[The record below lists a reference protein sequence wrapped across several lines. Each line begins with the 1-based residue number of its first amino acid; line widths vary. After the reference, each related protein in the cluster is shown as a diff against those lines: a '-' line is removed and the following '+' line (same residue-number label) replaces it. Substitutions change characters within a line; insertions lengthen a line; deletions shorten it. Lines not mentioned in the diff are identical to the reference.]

1 MIFMQ
6 FNLSYTLRK
15 GKTRNVSGKNA
26 SIPGII
32 YGPQFSPKKISL
44 AYKDFVTVFKQ
55 VGESQVIE
63 LGGEEGKEPVLIHEV
78 QVDPLSGH
86 FTHVDF
92 YRFLKGNKV
101 HAIIPLEFQGVSSG
115 VKDKGGT
122 LFTNLRELNVRATP
136 DKLINLIHIDLN
148 ILKELGDML
157 TVGDLIAPE
166 GIEILN
172 EPSEIIVSVVESA
185 KEASKPAQG
194 VQEETPIKGDAEQKD
209 DSSS

>member
-1 MIFMQ
+1 MQ
-6 FNLSYTLRK
+6 FNLSYTLRE
-15 GKTRNVSGKNA
+15 GKKLHTSGKNT

-63 LGGEEGKEPVLIHEV
+63 LESEEGKEPVLIHEV
-78 QVDPLSGH
+78 QIDPLSGH
-86 FTHVDF
+86 FMHVDF
-92 YRFLKGNKV
+92 YRFLKGSKV
-101 HAIIPLEFQGVSSG
+101 HAIIPLEFYGVSSG

-136 DKLINLIHIDLN
+136 DKLISVIHIDLN
-148 ILKELGDML
+148 VLKELGDML
-157 TVGDLIAPE
+157 TVGDLIIPE

-185 KEASKPAQG
+185 KEASKPAKEI
-194 VQEETPIKGDAEQKD
+194 QEEAPIKGDAEQKD
-209 DSSS
+209 ESSS